1 METNPPPAQEEA
13 HSLRGDG
20 RVSTR
25 GRPRIYSERKAI
37 SLRLPE
43 SVHQR
48 MTILCDELE
57 IPFNT
62 YITDLIK
69 ADLKK
74 RGG

>member
-1 METNPPPAQEEA
+1 M
-13 HSLRGDG
+13 
-20 RVSTR
+20 STR

>member
-1 METNPPPAQEEA
+1 
-13 HSLRGDG
+13 
-20 RVSTR
+20 
-25 GRPRIYSERKAI
+25 
-37 SLRLPE
+37 
-43 SVHQR
+43 